1 MIERHTSAMG
11 GSASKDD
18 AAPAKVEENALAEG
32 TEKSAAAVEEAPS
45 AAAVEEP
52 AAGEEGDSRAPSAAA
67 EEDASAAVWVSNRH
81 TRPDVQ
87 DVNEMMVADV
97 YVQLWKGTGRDQ
109 YFKYDPARASVL
121 DLKLALVS
129 EADRE
134 PPPSTQMLFMT
145 DEHGGRTKILDE
157 QLLAMLPKQQC
168 LLEIAVVSAEVRL
181 SKYY

>member
-1 MIERHTSAMG
+1 ME
-11 GSASKDD
+11 
-18 AAPAKVEENALAEG
+18 
-32 TEKSAAAVEEAPS
+32 SAAAVEEAPS
-45 AAAVEEP
+45 AVAVEEP
-52 AAGEEGDSRAPSAAA
+52 AAGEQQDFRGAAVA
-67 EEDASAAVWVSNRH
+67 EEDTSAAVWVSNRL

-97 YVQLWKGTGRDQ
+97 YAQFWKGTGRDQ

-129 EADRE
+129 EADRK
-134 PPPSTQMLFMT
+134 PPPSMQMLFMT

-157 QLLAMLPKQQC
+157 QLLAMLPIQQC
-168 LLEIAVVSAEVRL
+168 LLKIAVVSAEVRL